1 MRRNRENQLPLTPL
15 WPDHQLGE
23 ELRMISRIL
32 DENPQVLDP
41 IVQDLSDS
49 VDAAKGSPGLSAEQV
64 LRCAVLKQWHQ
75 LSYSKLA
82 FHLADSMSFRAF
94 CRLPLAWT
102 PSKSCLQENVSRIG
116 AASWDRINAAL
127 VGWAKEQGLEKGE
140 KVRIDSTTVDS
151 EIAYPT
157 DSGLL
162 YDSIRKVTSLLRKG
176 AGRHKTP
183 FSDHCRR
190 AKRRVINIRNSR
202 GMKAKRKWYRDL
214 LQAARLTWGYGWAAA
229 ERLQRDEPADPLLQ
243 QLLHFL
249 ELMRRVIEQTE
260 RRVLKGEKVP
270 AKEKVVSV
278 FEEHSD
284 IIEKGK
290 RETVFGHK
298 IFLTCGKSS
307 LILDCLTVRGNP
319 ADVCWTE
326 TLLKRCSRRCGAYP
340 RQASLDGGFAS
351 QDNLKWAKEQGVQD
365 VAFAKKCGLK
375 VSDMVRSSWVYKQL
389 RRFRAG
395 IEGCI
400 STLKRV
406 FGAGRC
412 SWKGWEHF
420 QQYVQLSV
428 VSYNLLVLARLR
440 L

>member
-75 LSYSKLA
+75 LSYCKLA

-202 GMKAKRKWYRDL
+202 GMKAKRNWYRDL
-214 LQAARLTWGYGWAAA
+214 LEAARLTLGYGSAAA
-229 ERLQRDEPADPLLQ
+229 ERLRQDEPADPLLLE
-243 QLLHFL
+243 LLHFL
-249 ELMRRVIEQTE
+249 ELMGRVIEQTE

-270 AKEKVVSV
+270 AKEKVVSI

-290 RETVFGHK
+290 HETVFGHK
-298 IFLTCGKSS
+298 IFLSCGKSS
-307 LILDCLTVRGNP
+307 LILDCITLRGNP
-319 ADVCWTE
+319 ADASQTK
-326 TLLKRCSRRCGAYP
+326 TLLERCRGRCGAYP
-340 RQASLDGGFAS
+340 RQASFDGAFAS
-351 QDNLKWAKEQGVQD
+351 KDNLKWAKEQGVQD
-365 VAFAKKCGLK
+365 GAFAKKGGLE
-375 VSDMVRSSWVYKQL
+375 VSEMVRSSWVYKQL

-428 VSYNLLVLARLR
+428 VAYNLLVLARLR